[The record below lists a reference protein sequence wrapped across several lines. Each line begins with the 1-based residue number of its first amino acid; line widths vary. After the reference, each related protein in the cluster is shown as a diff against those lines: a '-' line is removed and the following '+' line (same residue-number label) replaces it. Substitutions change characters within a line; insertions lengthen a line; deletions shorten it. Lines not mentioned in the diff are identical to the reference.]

1 MLVLSS
7 SRPLPFVAAIGHP
20 PLQKKSSPFPRA
32 VYTLDIHVYQ
42 VSMSRERAECFCTT
56 YKASVM
62 LGGGRLHTSTTLCTT
77 KPYRCAYYDRSTTTV
92 REQTFDGYCTRSD
105 QKAEK
110 TSLALHKF

>member
-1 MLVLSS
+1 MLALSS

-42 VSMSRERAECFCTT
+42 VSMSRERVECFCTT

-62 LGGGRLHTSTTLCTT
+62 LCVFGGGRLRTSTTLCTVRNLT
-77 KPYRCAYYDRSTTTV
+77 DVRTMTV
-92 REQTFDGYCTRSD
+92 VRLRYGNKLLTATVHAVIKKQRK
-105 QKAEK
+105 Q
-110 TSLALHKF
+110 L